1 MKRWQKDY
9 PPYEGTEPYLYLA
22 FADGDAKKVWPVMQ
36 LLLKRGCRVWYC
48 TGPAGNSTELLRRQ
62 KRASEA
68 AWTLLYLTDGLTAD
82 KETKSRIMVNQK
94 EGRPIT
100 CLDTDGKNRNLAMDL
115 RESTPSISLLRCKT
129 ERALEEALI
138 RAEGYTQEIIG
149 APVKLKNHWL
159 GKLTGLFA
167 FLTAIL
173 VGCCL
178 LYFRQGPVYEDTVT
192 FYWDKFHTREIPDE
206 IAKVYGATDVV
217 IRGNFVKDPGGD
229 AITTMYCYRP
239 LVEYNISD
247 GAGRQI
253 NKKDYCQSDFGRV
266 AAGVWPWKCKDA
278 LFQYNEV
285 YNTRYHNGENQDG
298 QAFDADW
305 GDGTIYQYNYS
316 HDNEGGCFMICLEEA
331 VNTVFRNNISC
342 NDSRAILMPATSPLA
357 KVYNNTFI
365 LKEGVPFIA
374 TNSGA
379 MGTMELKG
387 NTIVGSGEADWQED
401 NVTYEGNLFCGFTR
415 IPSPERN
422 VLMGSAPEEDSG
434 K

>member
-1 MKRWQKDY
+1 MEGCYVEKVSRW
-9 PPYEGTEPYLYLA
+9 GIALA
-22 FADGDAKKVWPVMQ
+22 
-36 LLLKRGCRVWYC
+36 YS
-48 TGPAGNSTELLRRQ
+48 N
-62 KRASEA
+62 
-68 AWTLLYLTDGLTAD
+68 
-82 KETKSRIMVNQK
+82 
-94 EGRPIT
+94 
-100 CLDTDGKNRNLAMDL
+100 
-115 RESTPSISLLRCKT
+115 
-129 ERALEEALI
+129 
-138 RAEGYTQEIIG
+138 
-149 APVKLKNHWL
+149 
-159 GKLTGLFA
+159 
-167 FLTAIL
+167 
-173 VGCCL
+173 
-178 LYFRQGPVYEDTVT
+178 
-192 FYWDKFHTREIPDE
+192 YWDKFHTREIPDE

>member
-138 RAEGYTQEIIG
+138 RAEGYTQDIIG

-167 FLTAIL
+167 FLTTIL

-178 LYFRQGPVYEDTVT
+178 LYFRQGPVYEGTVT
-192 FYWDKFHTREIPDE
+192 FSDP
-206 IAKVYGATDVV
+206 V
-217 IRGNFVKDPGGD
+217 IREAVR
-229 AITTMYCYRP
+229 A
-239 LVEYNISD
+239 
-247 GAGRQI
+247 
-253 NKKDYCQSDFGRV
+253 
-266 AAGVWPWKCKDA
+266 AAGGGA
-278 LFQYNEV
+278 LNPDSLQ
-285 YNTRYHNGENQDG
+285 
-298 QAFDADW
+298 
-305 GDGTIYQYNYS
+305 TIRVLR
-316 HDNEGGCFMICLEEA
+316 LEELPESWEDLSLLPELQQLEIHQNAA
-331 VNTVFRNNISC
+331 V
-342 NDSRAILMPATSPLA
+342 RAEELPLEA
-357 KVYNNTFI
+357 YR
-365 LKEGVPFIA
+365 
-374 TNSGA
+374 
-379 MGTMELKG
+379 
-387 NTIVGSGEADWQED
+387 IVLVGGGS
-401 NVTYEGNLFCGFTR
+401 
-415 IPSPERN
+415 
-422 VLMGSAPEEDSG
+422 
-434 K
+434 